1 MTADE
6 WIKLSQVVV
15 AALGIFGML
24 ASYRQKLSS
33 DNRTEWY
40 RRYAQ
45 STEWTFR
52 EEAEAKLIG
61 WVNLRDLGFS
71 SLITST
77 EVALA
82 RALALGEEGQD
93 NDR

>member
-6 WIKLSQVVV
+6 WIKISQVVV
-15 AALGIFGML
+15 AALGILGML

-52 EEAEAKLIG
+52 EEIEAKVIG

-71 SLITST
+71 SLTTST
-77 EVALA
+77 ETSLIKALA
-82 RALALGEEGQD
+82 MNKEDED
-93 NDR
+93 NE

>member
-15 AALGIFGML
+15 AALGILGML

-52 EEAEAKLIG
+52 EEIEAKVIG

-71 SLITST
+71 SLTTST
-77 EVALA
+77 ETSLIKALA
-82 RALALGEEGQD
+82 MDKGDED
-93 NDR
+93 NE

>member
-6 WIKLSQVVV
+6 WIKISQVVV
-15 AALGIFGML
+15 AALGILGML

-52 EEAEAKLIG
+52 EEIEAKVIG

-71 SLITST
+71 SLTTST
-77 EVALA
+77 ETSLIKALA
-82 RALALGEEGQD
+82 MDKGDED
-93 NDR
+93 NE

>member
-6 WIKLSQVVV
+6 WIKLSQVIV
-15 AALGIFGML
+15 AALGILGML

-52 EEAEAKLIG
+52 EEIEAKVIG

-71 SLITST
+71 SLATST
-77 EVALA
+77 ETSLIKALA
-82 RALALGEEGQD
+82 MNKEDED
-93 NDR
+93 NE